1 MIIIN
6 EKDGRTGS
14 ATKCLHQFLFEYWK
28 VAQKMVEEQQK
39 ETR

>member
-1 MIIIN
+1 MKRKA
-6 EKDGRTGS
+6 EQDLLS
-14 ATKCLHQFLFEYWK
+14 CLHQFLFEYWK